1 MVDKEIVVGK
11 YMEKENYIPI
21 LVEIACTFHCDI
33 MVLYDEKEINLRSI
47 LSVASLDAKEGE
59 SIVLVA
65 DGPDERSA
73 IIALSHYFSS

>member
-1 MVDKEIVVGK
+1 MRKASRIVMAIIGIVFNSIVIG
-11 YMEKENYIPI
+11 I
-21 LVEIACTFHCDI
+21 LLKMFS
-33 MVLYDEKEINLRSI
+33 DEKEINLRSI